1 MGGFFQEVVS
11 GLLTLLVYSLM
22 FAGVYKVFQIA
33 TDMGE
38 IKELLRDIRRNSDH
52 APAIPAAVAQVH
64 ASQSPEDLMRALREQ
79 NYPLDYPSDTAEH
92 SPAATGLNPPQ

>member
-1 MGGFFQEVVS
+1 MGSFFQEIVS

-52 APAIPAAVAQVH
+52 APAIPARAQAH
-64 ASQSPEDLMRALREQ
+64 PSQSPEDLMRALREQ
-79 NYPLDYPSDTAEH
+79 NYPLDYPSDAAEH
-92 SPAATGLNPPQ
+92 SAAATGLNPPQ